1 MSVDFS
7 RLSMHIVI
15 SRVFTKVIKTG
26 ILLPNQQR
34 RDDDGNRISEEG
46 KNRERGQTK

>member
-34 RDDDGNRISEEG
+34 RDDDGNNFRRQE
-46 KNRERGQTK
+46 

>member
-7 RLSMHIVI
+7 RLSVRVVI

-26 ILLPNQQR
+26 VLLPNQQR
-34 RDDDGNRISEEG
+34 RDDDGNNFRRQE
-46 KNRERGQTK
+46 